1 MENFLHKCK
10 KICTEIEG
18 EDKQAKSLEELRNE
32 VLAKDNAY
40 IKTLLSQ

>member
-1 MENFLHKCK
+1 MEEFLHKCK
-10 KICTEIEG
+10 KICG
-18 EDKQAKSLEELRNE
+18 EVECEADRTRSLAELRSE

>member
-18 EDKQAKSLEELRNE
+18 EEERTKSLEELRSD